1 MRDACFRCRP
11 VAGGNG
17 RGGGHD
23 SRHEYPDRS
32 CHRAAKRNG
41 AGNQSHG
48 HAHQRFCPAGR
59 RRCRTVC
66 EQQSGPVENGQGSA
80 RAAPS
85 FQRLMPGSQNM
96 KQWLS
101 ISLSASLLVA
111 GLAQAATPLIGV
123 GMAKYNDNFQT
134 ILRHGVEK
142 QVALLDADIFMENGQ
157 DDVELQMRQF
167 RNLVNSKVDAI
178 VVAMVNGKSAAE
190 MMRLANEAK
199 VPLVFVNRNPEPAK
213 WPALTAFVGSDELES
228 GTLQMEELA
237 RRAGYKGNVVIL
249 VGDPSNKSSVMRTED
264 VEKVV
269 AKYPNMKV
277 VQKKIGNW
285 ERSQAATIVID
296 WVKQGVDFSIVAA
309 NNDEM
314 AIGAIMGLEKAGKN
328 ARDYLVGGIDG
339 TPDGLKLMAEGK
351 MAVSVFQDA
360 VGQANG
366 AVDAALSMARGETL
380 ASPVIWVPF
389 KLITPE
395 NRQQFE

>member
-1 MRDACFRCRP
+1 
-11 VAGGNG
+11 
-17 RGGGHD
+17 
-23 SRHEYPDRS
+23 
-32 CHRAAKRNG
+32 
-41 AGNQSHG
+41 
-48 HAHQRFCPAGR
+48 
-59 RRCRTVC
+59 
-66 EQQSGPVENGQGSA
+66 
-80 RAAPS
+80 
-85 FQRLMPGSQNM
+85 M

-101 ISLSASLLVA
+101 ISLGASLLVA
-111 GLAQAATPLIGV
+111 SIAQAATPLVGV
-123 GMAKYNDNFQT
+123 GMAKFNDNFQT

-157 DDVELQMRQF
+157 DNVELQMRQF
-167 RNLVNSKVDAI
+167 RNLVSSKVDAI
-178 VVAMVNGKSAAE
+178 VVAMVNGKSAPE
-190 MMRLANEAK
+190 MIRLANEAK
-199 VPLVFVNRNPEPAK
+199 IPLVFVNRNPEPAK
-213 WPALTAFVGSDELES
+213 WPAQTAFVGSDELES

-237 RRAGYKGNVVIL
+237 RRANYKGNVVIL

-269 AKYPNMKV
+269 AKYPDMKV

-296 WVKQGVDFSIVAA
+296 WVKQGVDFSIIAA

-328 ARDYLVGGIDG
+328 AQSYLVGGIDG
-339 TPDGLKLMAEGK
+339 TPDGLKLMADGK

-360 VGQANG
+360 IGQANG
-366 AVDAALSMARGETL
+366 AVDAALQMARGETL